1 MIEDYNFQNESV
13 RNKLSTTTD
22 FNLKTF
28 LTLTYKFPENDN
40 TATFEEDLN
49 ETRIKTDAFE
59 KISNPTL
66 PPKEDEI
73 FIEHYFISDKTFN
86 CKKQKIFMINYKIR
100 IDEFNDKEN
109 APLSN
114 EKTFLGNKTLPTIK
128 RRRENVD
135 NIHKKIKTVFF
146 NSFLYNIINKALKH
160 KNSKLYFVK
169 FSISFVNDVKRN
181 TNKDIINLSLLE
193 IISNKELYNTKD
205 LSNYYHNLK
214 VVENKEIEENEELKE
229 ILNKTYRELFEEYI
243 NSKEFNI
250 DEINRLKNKNMD
262 NAYIKRYIYCSKH
275 FIDYFS
281 E

>member
-1 MIEDYNFQNESV
+1 MDVSYCLDITQMGIKLFTTIEQ
-13 RNKLSTTTD
+13 KLK
-22 FNLKTF
+22 LF
-28 LTLTYKFPENDN
+28 LSQTYEFPEKY
-40 TATFEEDLN
+40 EENSN
-49 ETRIKTDAFE
+49 ETCSEYNIFDTIIDNE
-59 KISNPTL
+59 YPTL
-66 PPKEDEI
+66 SIKEEENKEDI
-73 FIEHYFISDKTFN
+73 YFKSNKDKR
-86 CKKQKIFMINYKIR
+86 KIFMVNYRIR
-100 IDEFNDKEN
+100 FDEFNDKEN
-109 APLSN
+109 ASLSN
-114 EKTFLGNKTLPTIK
+114 EKTFLENKTLPTIK
-128 RRRENVD
+128 RRRENLD
-135 NIHKKIKTVFF
+135 NIHKKIKIVFF
-146 NSFLYNIINKALKH
+146 NSFLYNLINKVLKR

-169 FSISFVNDVKRN
+169 FSINFVNDVKRN
-181 TNKDIINLSLLE
+181 TNKDIINISLLE

-275 FIDYFS
+275 FIEYFS